1 MSKELLKY
9 FLIVIGL
16 LILNYLIIQLYFI
29 YYETIKLI
37 WDKIL

>member
-16 LILNYLIIQLYFI
+16 LVFNYLIIQIYFI

-37 WDKIL
+37 